1 MKKVISVILSV
12 LMIFAVMAPAVSA
25 ADEKAVTVYV
35 EGYGASLNGKSGN
48 QAFPVDLGLAEG
60 LIAFIRIF

>member
-1 MKKVISVILSV
+1 MKKVVSVILSV

-35 EGYGASLNGKSGN
+35 
-48 QAFPVDLGLAEG
+48 
-60 LIAFIRIF
+60 